1 MEGIYIKGVFRISVI
16 LIVILNIVG
25 CGQRI
30 SSTKNEE
37 IKQNNDTV
45 EQEEKIEIPST
56 EKIIDTL
63 CSDDF
68 GGRLAGSDGDEKAEQ
83 YISGILND
91 LNLESV
97 FAGQYYEPYTQ
108 EVFKTYG
115 ITNENEP
122 AGNKEVHNLV
132 GVIKGN
138 DSTKAVILSAHFD
151 HVGYQHGKIIRGAL
165 DNASGV
171 ATLVRIAD
179 ILKKES
185 ENKTF
190 NQDIIFAFFDGEEEG
205 LRGSKYFVNEIKKQ
219 YTNIY
224 DINIDCIGGKQAG
237 KISLNNKSKI
247 SDKLTE
253 AIKETFKDN
262 NMDYSNVELKG
273 ATSDHRSFERSG
285 IPNIFIGQDNL
296 KPYVHKETDTPD
308 TLNFGEIDKVADVVS
323 KFIEKNDGRTFKD

>member
-1 MEGIYIKGVFRISVI
+1 MEGIFIKCVFRII
-16 LIVILNIVG
+16 ILLIVMFNIVG
-25 CGQRI
+25 CSQRI
-30 SSTKNEE
+30 DLTKNEE
-37 IKQNNDTV
+37 MKQENNII
-45 EQEEKIEIPST
+45 EEEKKIEIPNT
-56 EKIIDTL
+56 EKIIETL

-68 GGRLAGSDGDEKAEQ
+68 GGSLAGSDGDEKAEQ
-83 YISGILND
+83 YITGILND
-91 LNLESV
+91 LKLDSV

-138 DSTKAVILSAHFD
+138 DSTKAVVISAHFD
-151 HVGYQHGKIIRGAL
+151 HLGYQDGKIIKGAL

-171 ATLVRIAD
+171 ATIIRIAD

-205 LRGSKYFVNEIKKQ
+205 LRGSKAFVNDMQGKYSKL
-219 YTNIY
+219 YNI
-224 DINIDCIGGKQAG
+224 NVDCVGGKQAG

-253 AIKETFKDN
+253 AMKEIFKSN
-262 NMDYSNVELKG
+262 NMEYSNVVASG
-273 ATSDHRSFERSG
+273 TSDHKNFERNG
-285 IPNIFIGQDNL
+285 IPNIYIGQENI
-296 KPYVHKETDTPD
+296 KPYIHNSTDTPD
-308 TLNFGEIDKVADVVS
+308 TLDFNEIDKVSAVLS
-323 KFIEKNDGRTFKD
+323 NFIEINDGKTFNN

>member
-1 MEGIYIKGVFRISVI
+1 LEGLAIKNIFILSVI
-16 LIVILNIVG
+16 LLLTLSITGCTPKANTNQMKAVENNNTEEAQKSIVIPN
-25 CGQRI
+25 
-30 SSTKNEE
+30 TKE
-37 IKQNNDTV
+37 T
-45 EQEEKIEIPST
+45 
-56 EKIIDTL
+56 IDTL

-68 GGRLAGSDGDEKAEQ
+68 GGRLTGSDGDEKAGQ
-83 YISGILND
+83 YISGILKD
-91 LNLESV
+91 LKLDAV

-122 AGNKEVHNLV
+122 SGNKEVHNLL

-138 DSTKAVILSAHFD
+138 DSTKAVVISAHFD
-151 HVGYQHGKIIRGAL
+151 HLGYQHGKIIRGAL

-171 ATLVRIAD
+171 AAVIRVAD
-179 ILKKES
+179 ILKKKS

-205 LRGSKYFVNEIKKQ
+205 LKGSKYFVKDIKDK
-219 YTNIY
+219 YTDIY
-224 DINIDCIGGKQAG
+224 NINIDCVGGKQAG

-253 AIKETFKDN
+253 AIKETFKEN

-273 ATSDHRSFERSG
+273 ATSDHKSFERGG
-285 IPNIFIGQDNL
+285 IPNMYIGQDNL

-308 TLNFGEIDKVADVVS
+308 TLNFDEIDKIADVVS